1 MPQRRSSRQALGG
14 RIGRQKGERGQKRK
28 GKISKWC
35 LCVRVWAYVCLWAR
49 ACTYVMTL
57 PSIWE
62 IFEDRSLET
71 VISSPAALWGKG
83 VFSPRLVL
91 RLPNTQPRKA
101 LESSSERHPQSFLSA
116 VTARSQLL
124 TLQVT
129 KGCQGSLH
137 PPQPLTGTA
146 PLISSNSG
154 TAWSTAYTKS
164 ADTGSGWDAAH
175 SVFQMVLCA
184 LCSAEPASGAAEK
197 QLRQPS
203 SQPERITAM
212 LGNWP

>member
-1 MPQRRSSRQALGG
+1 MVPLCACVSICVCVGTCMHVCDDSPINMRDFWGQILRDCHFFSSSSLRQG
-14 RIGRQKGERGQKRK
+14 
-28 GKISKWC
+28 
-35 LCVRVWAYVCLWAR
+35 
-49 ACTYVMTL
+49 
-57 PSIWE
+57 SI
-62 IFEDRSLET
+62 F
-71 VISSPAALWGKG
+71 
-83 VFSPRLVL
+83 PRLVL

-101 LESSSERHPQSFLSA
+101 LESSSERHPQSLLSA

-154 TAWSTAYTKS
+154 TAWSTAYTKP

-184 LCSAEPASGAAEK
+184 LCSAEPASGVAEK